1 MKKKLRGTGRKGWYI
16 LPVLVLLTVFCV
28 YAFKSVWL
36 DVEHAEYPR
45 EYMAIVEK
53 QAEAFELDE
62 SLVYAVIKA
71 ESEFDAEA
79 KSHAGAVG
87 LMQMMPDTFL
97 WMQTKL
103 DEAHDV
109 EALYEP
115 KISIRFGCALLRLLL
130 DQYDDLTVALCAYN
144 AGMGNVTSWL
154 SDTEYSKDGIT
165 LDHIPFDETRLYVQ
179 KVLRYKKNYEN
190 IYGGLENG

>member
-1 MKKKLRGTGRKGWYI
+1 M
-16 LPVLVLLTVFCV
+16 LTVFCV

-45 EYMAIVEK
+45 EYRVIVEK

-62 SLVYAVIKA
+62 SLVYAVIKV

-79 KSHAGAVG
+79 KSHAGAMG

-115 KISIRFGCALLRLLL
+115 KISIKFGCALLRLLL